1 MRVLKERKNTLMEE
15 SQQLHKTRKK
25 ELDVEMKRNQLQAL
39 QKRLKYTNMDRDK
52 VVRIC
57 DIFSRVW

>member
-1 MRVLKERKNTLMEE
+1 MRVLKERKTALMDE

-39 QKRLKYTNMDRDK
+39 EKRLKYTNMDRDK
-52 VVRIC
+52 VVGL
-57 DIFSRVW
+57 DN